1 MLSGP
6 SGRVISHTYYQKPLM
21 ENDSDQTQHIPLVQL
36 RKTAAGNL
44 QEEIPKPIAGVE
56 GLPLPIVF
64 D

>member
-1 MLSGP
+1 
-6 SGRVISHTYYQKPLM
+6 M